1 MYRQPPTS
9 TTYLMNGLESQL
21 LNQAQAVV
29 AVPISEPFPL
39 RPNVPSSRVRAR
51 LLNHNPTLLRSESL
65 MTSKYPYYVN
75 GQLVGYSSVKDQL
88 GAVPG
93 TPTPVT
99 YLEATDDPDFV
110 ETDGP
115 ISYHPL
121 RQGFFSTYSHSLFCQ
136 TIFLLHTC

>member
-9 TTYLMNGLESQL
+9 TTYLLNGLESQL

-99 YLEATDDPDFV
+99 YLEAPDDPDFV

-121 RQGFFSTYSHSLFCQ
+121 RRQGFFCT
-136 TIFLLHTC
+136 

>member
-1 MYRQPPTS
+1 MYRQPPTGP
-9 TTYLMNGLESQL
+9 TYLLNGLESQL

-39 RPNVPSSRVRAR
+39 RPNVASSRVRAR

-93 TPTPVT
+93 TGTPTPVT

-121 RQGFFSTYSHSLFCQ
+121 REDFCAYVLNFFFFATS
-136 TIFLLHTC
+136 IFLL